1 MITLALLIKKLLGL
15 MQTKLKYFFEMPIE
29 VTDGYLIMGNGFIA
43 DNALNTNALYF
54 FYQQDDEIEKNKEKT
69 EIFGEI
75 IKKIDEIEDY
85 EEEIISTGTSADHS
99 VDPFNIIPYGLPSK
113 CHVKLVVILDG
124 KKDIGLILS
133 KALLHVGI
141 VCKGDTSYI
150 LFYIA
155 IDEAKWNDIWSLY
168 EPAFSKLQ
176 SEKRIKYYIHFK
188 Q

>member
-29 VTDGYLIMGNGFIA
+29 VTDGCLIMGNGDIA
-43 DNALNTNALYF
+43 NNGLNTNVIYF
-54 FYQQDDEIEKNKEKT
+54 FYQEEGLV

-75 IKKIDEIEDY
+75 IEKLDRIEDY
-85 EEEIISTGTSADHS
+85 EEEIITTGTSADHS

-113 CHVKLVVILDG
+113 CHKKLFVIVDG
-124 KKDIGLILS
+124 KKDIGFILS

-150 LFYIA
+150 LFYIT

-168 EPAFSKLQ
+168 EPAFIKLQ